1 MADQSKFSE
10 AKRSLLEKYLRGEI
24 PSSLERR
31 NGITPRETGNI
42 APLSVT
48 QQQVWLH
55 HHIVPKD
62 IPVYNETLTIHRTG
76 PLDPGMLER
85 CLREIVRRHEIWR
98 TTFDSNGEELVQI
111 VHPTPQTFPL
121 QVMDLTQVPE
131 AEREAEALWLAT
143 EDARRPFDL
152 KTGPL
157 LRALL
162 VSLSDQQHRIY
173 MTLHHLICDA
183 VTAYRVLVPELGT
196 LYEAFSAGQAS
207 PLPEPQLQYADFACW
222 QRRNLSPAISSEH
235 EAYWRKQMAGELPL
249 CQWPNDR
256 PRPTVETHRGAIE
269 RFAFPATL
277 VQRLRVLS
285 QQAGVSLYMTLL
297 AGFVALL
304 KRYTEQD
311 ELVIGSLTAGRNRVE
326 LEKMMGHF
334 VNPLA
339 LRFDVSGNPTFREL
353 QLRVRNVVL
362 EGLAHESV
370 PFSQVVKLAQQR
382 NDPGRHP
389 LFQIIF
395 SQQPQLQHVTPGWE
409 LITEEVSNGGSK
421 LDLTLVIDDH
431 GDAVSGPITY
441 NPDLFDVSTLR
452 RAVEHW
458 RTLLESA
465 ADDASRGILDLP
477 ILTERERILF
487 DWNRAALEFPRSK
500 TLHELFEDQVKKT
513 PDAVA
518 ITFGDQS
525 LTYHELNQRADQ
537 VARHLQSLGVGPDVP
552 VGLFVE
558 RSFEMMAG
566 ILGVLKA
573 GGACL
578 PLDPAYPAE
587 RLSFM
592 LEETQAQLVLT
603 HSRLLAQLPA
613 HNAEVICLDTVCLD
627 TEPEFRGKDLLPT
640 AVQAASAT
648 NIAYVIYTSGS
659 TGHPKGVR
667 VTHSG
672 LVNSTLART
681 AYYRET
687 LRSFLLLS
695 SFTFDSSL
703 AGIFWTLTV
712 GGTLVLP
719 PDSSRWELDS
729 VSVLI
734 EKHQISHL
742 LCVPSLYQTLI
753 ENSPSERLASLKV
766 AIVAGESC
774 PVALVEEHYR
784 RLPHA
789 ALYNEYGPTEATVWC
804 SVYRCEPQPDA
815 IRVPI
820 GRPIANTQM
829 YVLDSR
835 RQMVPVGVPGELYV
849 GGAGVAGGYWNRPEL
864 TAEKF
869 ISDPFSSTP
878 KARLYKTGDL
888 ARFLPDGNIEYLG
901 RVDHQV
907 KIRGFRIE
915 LGEIEAALASHP
927 GVREVAVV
935 AREDAPGEKRLVA
948 YYTVSNVSGK
958 ATGAGEL
965 RSHLSVRLPDY
976 MVPAAYV
983 QMEGMPL
990 TANGKLDRKAL
1001 PVPGGDAYAVRGYE
1015 APQGEIETRLAQIWA
1030 DVLKIDRVGRNDNF
1044 FELGGHSLLAMILI
1058 ERMRRQGLR
1067 VNVRA
1072 LFMTPT
1078 LEELS
1083 AAADDGSN
1091 QEVPENRIPLK
1102 CEMITP
1108 DMLSLAT
1115 LSQEEIDRIVNSIP
1129 GGAANVQDIYPLA
1142 PLQEGILFHHL
1153 LGGEGDPY
1161 LLCGLWSFD
1170 TRRRLDSY
1178 VEAMQKVIDRHDI
1191 LRTAV
1196 MWEGLREPV
1205 QVVQRKALLLVEE
1218 VKLDATGGDASRLLY
1233 ARFDPRH
1240 HRIDVRQAPLLRAH
1254 IAYDEQNDRWLMAEL
1269 LHHLAE
1275 DHVTL
1280 EVIQEELQAHLLKQ
1294 THTLPAPQPFRNL
1307 VAQARLGMSRAEHQA
1322 YFQKLL
1328 GDVDEPTAPFGLL
1341 DVQGDGTGIEEA
1353 KTLLDNVLAGRIR
1366 ERARKLGVSAASVCH
1381 LAWAQ
1386 VLARVSGRDDVV
1398 FGTVL
1403 FGRMQAGQDA
1413 DRGMGLFMNTLPVRI
1428 HIGEEGVEVSVRLV
1442 HTQLANLLHHEH
1454 ASLALA
1460 QRCSGVAAPT
1470 PLFSA
1475 LLNYRHIGGDART
1488 RSKETERAWEGME
1501 LLHREERTNYPFTMS
1516 VDDLG
1521 DGFSLTAQTV
1531 TSVSAE
1537 RVSSCMRM
1545 ALEGLVEALEKQPG
1559 KAVHLLDVLPPAERE
1574 QVLFKFN
1581 DTAVEYSREKCIH
1594 ELFEEQVE
1602 KSPQATAV
1610 VFQDTS
1616 LSYAELNGRANQL
1629 AHHLRELGVKPDTCV
1644 GICMERGL
1652 EMVVGLLAILK
1663 AGGTYVPLDPR
1674 HPAGRLRHLLEDSA
1688 PALLL
1693 TEGQIK
1699 ELFSG
1704 LGAALP
1710 VLDLADAAGSWK
1722 SKPTMDPVS
1731 AGLTPEHLA
1740 YVIYTSGSTGDP
1752 KGVRVTHSSLVNS
1765 TLARTAYYD
1774 ETLRSFLLL
1783 SSFTFDSS
1791 LAGIFWTLAV
1801 GGALVLP
1808 PDSSQWELDSLSSLI
1823 ERHQIS
1829 HLLCVPSLYQT
1840 LIESSPSERL
1850 TSLKV
1855 AIVAGESCPVAL
1867 VEAHYR
1873 RLPHAALYNE
1883 YGPTEATV
1891 WCSVYRCEPQPDAIR
1906 VPIGRPIANTQLY
1919 VLDPH
1924 LQPVP
1929 VGVPGELYVGGAG
1942 VAGGYWNRHDLTAE
1956 KFITN
1961 PFSATPGAC
1970 LYKTGDLA
1978 RFQPDGNIEYLG
1990 RVDHQVKIRGFRIEL
2005 GEIEAALASHPLV
2018 REVAVVA
2025 REDEPGEKRL
2035 VAYYTGSNANGK
2047 ATGVAELR
2055 AHLSSKLP
2063 DYMVPAAYVRIDSMP
2078 LTANGKL
2085 DRKALPRPQGDAY
2098 SVRGY
2103 EAPLDE
2109 METRLAE
2116 IWADVLKIDRV
2127 GRNDNFFE
2135 LGGHS
2140 LLAMQV
2146 MARIRHHFNL
2156 ELPVRSIF
2164 DEPTVA
2170 GSAVELQK
2178 AQALGSK
2185 AHARIAQLRPGS
2197 APSPSREA
2205 LLAQLGNL
2213 SASELQRLLQRVRD
2227 EKHSP

>member
-1 MADQSKFSE
+1 MADQTKFSE

-24 PSSLERR
+24 PSSLESR

-42 APLSVT
+42 VPLSVT

-55 HHIVPKD
+55 HHIVPED

-76 PLDPGMLER
+76 PLDPAVLER

-98 TTFDSNGEELVQI
+98 TTFEGSGEELVQI
-111 VHPTPQTFPL
+111 VHPAPQTFSL

-131 AEREAEALWLAT
+131 AEREAEALRLAT

-162 VSLSDQQHRIY
+162 VSLSNQQHRIY
-173 MTLHHLICDA
+173 MTLHHLIFDA

-222 QRRNLSPAISSEH
+222 QRRNLSTAISSEH
-235 EAYWRKQMAGELPL
+235 EAYWRKQMGGDLPL
-249 CQWPNDR
+249 CQWPNER
-256 PRPTVETHRGAIE
+256 PRPTVQTHRGAIE
-269 RFAFPATL
+269 RFAFPAAL

-297 AGFVALL
+297 AGFMALL

-353 QLRVRNVVL
+353 QLRVRNLVL

-370 PFSQVVKLAQQR
+370 PFSQVVELAQQG
-382 NDPGRHP
+382 NDLSRHP
-389 LFQIIF
+389 LFQIIV
-395 SQQPQLQHVTPGWE
+395 SQQPQLEHTAPGWQ

-421 LDLTLVIDDH
+421 LDLTVVIDDR

-441 NPDLFDVSTLR
+441 NPDLFDVSTIR

-465 ADDASRGILDLP
+465 ADDASVGILDLP
-477 ILTERERILF
+477 ILTERERNQIQF
-487 DWNRAALEFPRSK
+487 EWNQTALEFPRSK
-500 TLHELFEDQVKKT
+500 TLHELFEEQAKKT
-513 PDAVA
+513 PDGVA

-525 LTYHELNQRADQ
+525 LSYQELNRRADQ

-558 RSFEMMAG
+558 RSFEMMTG

-592 LEETQAQLVLT
+592 LEETQAPVVLT
-603 HSRLLAQLPA
+603 HSRLLAQLPT
-613 HNAEVICLDTVCLD
+613 HNVEVICLDMVCLD
-627 TEPEFRGKDLLPT
+627 TEQEFRDKDVLPA
-640 AVQAASAT
+640 AVHAASAT
-648 NIAYVIYTSGS
+648 SIAYVIYTSGS
-659 TGHPKGVR
+659 TGRPKGVR
-667 VTHSG
+667 VIHSG

-681 AYYRET
+681 AYSRDT

-695 SFTFDSSL
+695 SFTVDSSL
-703 AGIFWTLTV
+703 AGIFWTLSV

-719 PDSSRWELDS
+719 PDSSQWELDS
-729 VSVLI
+729 LSLLI
-734 EKHQISHL
+734 KKHQVSHL

-753 ENSPSERLASLKV
+753 ENSPIERLASLKI

-835 RQMVPVGVPGELYV
+835 RQMVPVGVSGELYV
-849 GGAGVAGGYWNRPEL
+849 GGAGVAGGYWNRSEL

-927 GVREVAVV
+927 LVREAAVV

-965 RSHLSVRLPDY
+965 RSHLSGRLPDY

-1015 APQGEIETRLAQIWA
+1015 APQG
-1030 DVLKIDRVGRNDNF
+1030 
-1044 FELGGHSLLAMILI
+1044 
-1058 ERMRRQGLR
+1058 
-1067 VNVRA
+1067 
-1072 LFMTPT
+1072 
-1078 LEELS
+1078 
-1083 AAADDGSN
+1083 
-1091 QEVPENRIPLK
+1091 
-1102 CEMITP
+1102 
-1108 DMLSLAT
+1108 
-1115 LSQEEIDRIVNSIP
+1115 
-1129 GGAANVQDIYPLA
+1129 
-1142 PLQEGILFHHL
+1142 
-1153 LGGEGDPY
+1153 
-1161 LLCGLWSFD
+1161 
-1170 TRRRLDSY
+1170 
-1178 VEAMQKVIDRHDI
+1178 
-1191 LRTAV
+1191 
-1196 MWEGLREPV
+1196 
-1205 QVVQRKALLLVEE
+1205 
-1218 VKLDATGGDASRLLY
+1218 
-1233 ARFDPRH
+1233 
-1240 HRIDVRQAPLLRAH
+1240 
-1254 IAYDEQNDRWLMAEL
+1254 
-1269 LHHLAE
+1269 
-1275 DHVTL
+1275 
-1280 EVIQEELQAHLLKQ
+1280 
-1294 THTLPAPQPFRNL
+1294 
-1307 VAQARLGMSRAEHQA
+1307 
-1322 YFQKLL
+1322 
-1328 GDVDEPTAPFGLL
+1328 
-1341 DVQGDGTGIEEA
+1341 
-1353 KTLLDNVLAGRIR
+1353 
-1366 ERARKLGVSAASVCH
+1366 
-1381 LAWAQ
+1381 
-1386 VLARVSGRDDVV
+1386 
-1398 FGTVL
+1398 
-1403 FGRMQAGQDA
+1403 
-1413 DRGMGLFMNTLPVRI
+1413 
-1428 HIGEEGVEVSVRLV
+1428 
-1442 HTQLANLLHHEH
+1442 
-1454 ASLALA
+1454 
-1460 QRCSGVAAPT
+1460 
-1470 PLFSA
+1470 
-1475 LLNYRHIGGDART
+1475 
-1488 RSKETERAWEGME
+1488 
-1501 LLHREERTNYPFTMS
+1501 
-1516 VDDLG
+1516 
-1521 DGFSLTAQTV
+1521 
-1531 TSVSAE
+1531 
-1537 RVSSCMRM
+1537 
-1545 ALEGLVEALEKQPG
+1545 
-1559 KAVHLLDVLPPAERE
+1559 
-1574 QVLFKFN
+1574 
-1581 DTAVEYSREKCIH
+1581 
-1594 ELFEEQVE
+1594 
-1602 KSPQATAV
+1602 
-1610 VFQDTS
+1610 
-1616 LSYAELNGRANQL
+1616 
-1629 AHHLRELGVKPDTCV
+1629 
-1644 GICMERGL
+1644 
-1652 EMVVGLLAILK
+1652 
-1663 AGGTYVPLDPR
+1663 
-1674 HPAGRLRHLLEDSA
+1674 
-1688 PALLL
+1688 
-1693 TEGQIK
+1693 
-1699 ELFSG
+1699 
-1704 LGAALP
+1704 
-1710 VLDLADAAGSWK
+1710 
-1722 SKPTMDPVS
+1722 
-1731 AGLTPEHLA
+1731 
-1740 YVIYTSGSTGDP
+1740 
-1752 KGVRVTHSSLVNS
+1752 
-1765 TLARTAYYD
+1765 
-1774 ETLRSFLLL
+1774 
-1783 SSFTFDSS
+1783 
-1791 LAGIFWTLAV
+1791 
-1801 GGALVLP
+1801 
-1808 PDSSQWELDSLSSLI
+1808 
-1823 ERHQIS
+1823 
-1829 HLLCVPSLYQT
+1829 
-1840 LIESSPSERL
+1840 
-1850 TSLKV
+1850 
-1855 AIVAGESCPVAL
+1855 
-1867 VEAHYR
+1867 
-1873 RLPHAALYNE
+1873 
-1883 YGPTEATV
+1883 
-1891 WCSVYRCEPQPDAIR
+1891 
-1906 VPIGRPIANTQLY
+1906 
-1919 VLDPH
+1919 
-1924 LQPVP
+1924 
-1929 VGVPGELYVGGAG
+1929 
-1942 VAGGYWNRHDLTAE
+1942 
-1956 KFITN
+1956 
-1961 PFSATPGAC
+1961 
-1970 LYKTGDLA
+1970 
-1978 RFQPDGNIEYLG
+1978 
-1990 RVDHQVKIRGFRIEL
+1990 
-2005 GEIEAALASHPLV
+2005 
-2018 REVAVVA
+2018 
-2025 REDEPGEKRL
+2025 
-2035 VAYYTGSNANGK
+2035 
-2047 ATGVAELR
+2047 
-2055 AHLSSKLP
+2055 
-2063 DYMVPAAYVRIDSMP
+2063 
-2078 LTANGKL
+2078 
-2085 DRKALPRPQGDAY
+2085 
-2098 SVRGY
+2098 
-2103 EAPLDE
+2103 E

-2185 AHARIAQLRPGS
+2185 ARARIAQLRPGS

-2213 SASELQRLLQRVRD
+2213 SASELQSLLQRVRD